1 MFYCVP
7 PFTIVFIHWKRGN
20 MSFFNFFPFLLSS
33 ALFYSLFWSF
43 LLEKE
48 MIFSFVP
55 ILDLIKEVER
65 SNKGKR
71 IHYDSTLTYFFQLLP
86 FLLFFLKN
94 LVILIYVSFAT
105 ILVVSV
111 TVSQQTTCM
120 SLHVPSIHP
129 QFGLN
134 YKIYSTQIAVT
145 TFTLFWV
152 CTLLLH
158 LAPNVFYL

>member
-1 MFYCVP
+1 
-7 PFTIVFIHWKRGN
+7 
-20 MSFFNFFPFLLSS
+20 
-33 ALFYSLFWSF
+33 
-43 LLEKE
+43 

-120 SLHVPSIHP
+120 SLHVPSISIHP

-152 CTLLLH
+152 RTLLLH
-158 LAPNVFYL
+158 LAPNVFYLLKKKR